1 MIVQGK
7 LFKLFKLNY
16 FIRQEK
22 NMKEYVESN
31 KKKELFS
38 NVDGLTEHHDDHHG
52 AIKKEDM
59 NYIARLFKF
68 EFFNKGENIFQYGQQ
83 GDKFYV
89 MLQGKARALVPKRG
103 LQNIQKLEQNNERSE
118 KENVLKEEL

>member
-1 MIVQGK
+1 
-7 LFKLFKLNY
+7 
-16 FIRQEK
+16 
-22 NMKEYVESN
+22 
-31 KKKELFS
+31 
-38 NVDGLTEHHDDHHG
+38 
-52 AIKKEDM
+52 M